1 MENKEIE
8 AVAVLGEKR
17 QSGLEGRSR
26 EEQPPGRVLF
36 TLEDLKQLSRGKLRT
51 NWKERRGNRTRGGK
65 GREGGRNRAESSDGK
80 PARTRRAGL
89 ARRGVG
95 TQAGPEEALEKLEG
109 AGGWRAESGRQRQA
123 GERGEGGEGS
133 TGTRRQGSMG
143 PSGAAWGARPRGAQE
158 SCGVRAAAVPART
171 LALNSA
177 AASTL
182 FSDMVPGPGLAGSRG
197 PGAGTEGP
205 WTAEGGRGRNLA
217 RWRRRRRQRQRRP
230 LSKLGLWKRRQ
241 RRAGWGGG
249 GSGAGTRRAA
259 AVRRTG
265 GRTVRVVAG
274 ALRPR
279 SLGPRFAAPATA
291 ELPPTSRCRPRA
303 ENPLIK
309 AALSDG
315 RGFPGVGLAGAGR
328 RGEGRRMKTE
338 VGEVGIGG

>member
-1 MENKEIE
+1 M
-8 AVAVLGEKR
+8 
-17 QSGLEGRSR
+17 
-26 EEQPPGRVLF
+26 
-36 TLEDLKQLSRGKLRT
+36 
-51 NWKERRGNRTRGGK
+51 
-65 GREGGRNRAESSDGK
+65 
-80 PARTRRAGL
+80 
-89 ARRGVG
+89 
-95 TQAGPEEALEKLEG
+95 
-109 AGGWRAESGRQRQA
+109 
-123 GERGEGGEGS
+123 GS
-133 TGTRRQGSMG
+133 AGTRCRGSVG
-143 PSGAAWGARPRGAQE
+143 PSGAAWGARRCGARG
-158 SCGVRAAAVPART
+158 SRGVRAAAVPART

-182 FSDMVPGPGLAGSRG
+182 FSDMVPGPGPGLAGSRG

-249 GSGAGTRRAA
+249 GSGAETRRAA
-259 AVRRTG
+259 AVRRAG
-265 GRTVRVVAG
+265 GRAVRAVAG

-279 SLGPRFAAPATA
+279 SLGPRLAAPAPA

-303 ENPLIK
+303 GNPLIK
-309 AALSDG
+309 AALPDG

-328 RGEGRRMKTE
+328 RGEGRGMKAE